1 MTIIW
6 HGQSF
11 FELIT
16 KDKDGKELKIVLD
29 PFDEGLGLK
38 VPKTEAR
45 ILIISHQHSD
55 HNNEKA
61 ISAPASGSPPFLGD
75 EPSIHLHSTLKG
87 FAGDEP
93 SIHLHSTLKGF
104 AGDESS
110 IHLHSTLK
118 GFAGDESSIHL
129 HSTLKGFAGDESSI
143 HLHSTL
149 NGFVIE
155 EPGEYEINGVYVQ
168 GIPALGEVI
177 IYLIETEDMK
187 ICHLGDFGQKELSP
201 EQLDQL
207 GDIDI
212 LMVPIG
218 GVGTIDA
225 KGASKIISQI
235 EPKLVIPMRYQ
246 IPEQQRRVEMKR
258 QLHRPPEL
266 KLKLDHPS
274 DSEGG
279 RRSKKQVSS
288 PVSPSARQTK
298 FFDPLE
304 QFLKEMGSPAIEP
317 QKKLKIKSSDL
328 PKEKIQ
334 IIVLEPS

>member
-75 EPSIHLHSTLKG
+75 EP
-87 FAGDEP
+87 
-93 SIHLHSTLKGF
+93 
-104 AGDESS
+104 
-110 IHLHSTLK
+110 
-118 GFAGDESSIHL
+118 SIHL

>member
-75 EPSIHLHSTLKG
+75 EP
-87 FAGDEP
+87 
-93 SIHLHSTLKGF
+93 
-104 AGDESS
+104 S

-279 RRSKKQVSS
+279 RK
-288 PVSPSARQTK
+288 TK

>member
-93 SIHLHSTLKGF
+93 
-104 AGDESS
+104 
-110 IHLHSTLK
+110 
-118 GFAGDESSIHL
+118 
-129 HSTLKGFAGDESSI
+129 SI

>member
-75 EPSIHLHSTLKG
+75 EP
-87 FAGDEP
+87 
-93 SIHLHSTLKGF
+93 
-104 AGDESS
+104 S

>member
-75 EPSIHLHSTLKG
+75 EP
-87 FAGDEP
+87 
-93 SIHLHSTLKGF
+93 
-104 AGDESS
+104 
-110 IHLHSTLK
+110 
-118 GFAGDESSIHL
+118 SIHL

-279 RRSKKQVSS
+279 RK
-288 PVSPSARQTK
+288 TK

>member
-61 ISAPASGSPPFLGD
+61 ISAPASGSPPFLCD

-87 FAGDEP
+87 FV
-93 SIHLHSTLKGF
+93 
-104 AGDESS
+104 
-110 IHLHSTLK
+110 
-118 GFAGDESSIHL
+118 
-129 HSTLKGFAGDESSI
+129 GDESSI

>member
-104 AGDESS
+104 AGDEP
-110 IHLHSTLK
+110 
-118 GFAGDESSIHL
+118 SIHL

-334 IIVLEPS
+334 IIILEPS

>member
-93 SIHLHSTLKGF
+93 
-104 AGDESS
+104 
-110 IHLHSTLK
+110 
-118 GFAGDESSIHL
+118 SIHL

>member
-93 SIHLHSTLKGF
+93 
-104 AGDESS
+104 
-110 IHLHSTLK
+110 
-118 GFAGDESSIHL
+118 
-129 HSTLKGFAGDESSI
+129 SI

-279 RRSKKQVSS
+279 RK
-288 PVSPSARQTK
+288 TK

>member
-93 SIHLHSTLKGF
+93 
-104 AGDESS
+104 S

-334 IIVLEPS
+334 IIILEPS

>member
-75 EPSIHLHSTLKG
+75 EP
-87 FAGDEP
+87 
-93 SIHLHSTLKGF
+93 
-104 AGDESS
+104 
-110 IHLHSTLK
+110 
-118 GFAGDESSIHL
+118 
-129 HSTLKGFAGDESSI
+129 SI

>member
-1 MTIIW
+1 
-6 HGQSF
+6 
-11 FELIT
+11 
-16 KDKDGKELKIVLD
+16 
-29 PFDEGLGLK
+29 
-38 VPKTEAR
+38 
-45 ILIISHQHSD
+45 
-55 HNNEKA
+55 
-61 ISAPASGSPPFLGD
+61 
-75 EPSIHLHSTLKG
+75 
-87 FAGDEP
+87 
-93 SIHLHSTLKGF
+93 
-104 AGDESS
+104 
-110 IHLHSTLK
+110 